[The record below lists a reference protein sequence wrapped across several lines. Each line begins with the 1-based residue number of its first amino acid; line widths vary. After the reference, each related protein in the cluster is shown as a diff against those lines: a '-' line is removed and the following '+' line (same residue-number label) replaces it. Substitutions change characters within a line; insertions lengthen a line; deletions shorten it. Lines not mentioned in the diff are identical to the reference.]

1 MKLMNL
7 AATIY
12 LSMMTVNKALML
24 KVDLKENIL
33 LQENSMAS
41 VKWRSSVSNSITTWM
56 TSANTA
62 NTAMSQNV
70 SQMLANP

>member
-24 KVDLKENIL
+24 KVDSKENIL

-41 VKWRSSVSNSITTWM
+41 VKWRS
-56 TSANTA
+56 
-62 NTAMSQNV
+62 
-70 SQMLANP
+70 

>member
-24 KVDLKENIL
+24 KVDSKENIL

>member
-24 KVDLKENIL
+24 KVDSKENIM
-33 LQENSMAS
+33 LQEKSMAS
-41 VKWRSSVSNSITTWM
+41 VKWRSSVSNSINTWM
-56 TSANTA
+56 TSANTTI
-62 NTAMSQNV
+62 TALSQNV

>member
-1 MKLMNL
+1 MNL

-24 KVDLKENIL
+24 KVDSKENIL